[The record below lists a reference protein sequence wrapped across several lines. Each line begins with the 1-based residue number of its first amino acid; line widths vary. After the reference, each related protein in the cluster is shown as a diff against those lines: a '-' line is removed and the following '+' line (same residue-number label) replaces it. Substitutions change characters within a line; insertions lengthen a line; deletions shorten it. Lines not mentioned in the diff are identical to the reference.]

1 MKVVQVVPSL
11 SQSTGGLFV
20 SISHLA
26 RYSMKDGTAVTICGP
41 REEITAAE
49 EAAWGPAEICT
60 YPQRG
65 PKRLAYAPALVKG
78 LGRIAPDLVH
88 AHGLWTYTT
97 VAAAFWGRKYAKPYV
112 VSIHGMLEPWS
123 LQRSRIRK
131 WFARRL
137 YQDAIL
143 ERAGCLRA
151 TSQMEADNIRAAGL
165 RTPIAV
171 VANGVTLPPRPEKDA
186 RPPSRKTRHAL
197 FISRLHPK
205 KGLMNLI
212 AAWNELRPKDW
223 KLTIIGPG
231 EASYVNELRQAI
243 SSAGLDQSIELLDP
257 VWGEER
263 FRYYWAADLFVFPSF
278 SENFA
283 MVVAE
288 ALACEL
294 PVITTKGLPWPDL
307 QRHECGWWI
316 DIGLEPL
323 IEALRAAIALSDAER
338 AEMGRRGREL
348 IAREYTWDLA
358 AEKMAMVYRWLTGSE
373 RPDWVEITAR

>member
-1 MKVVQVVPSL
+1 MKVVQIVPSL

-26 RYSMKDGTAVTICGP
+26 RYSMKHGAAVTICAP
-41 REEITAAE
+41 REKVTAAE
-49 EAAWGPAEICT
+49 EAAWAPAEICT
-60 YPQRG
+60 YPRRG
-65 PKRLAYAPALVKG
+65 PGRLAYAPALVKG
-78 LGRIAPDLVH
+78 LGRIEPDLVH
-88 AHGLWTYTT
+88 AHGLWSYTT
-97 VAAAFWGRKYAKPYV
+97 IAASRWGRKYAKPYV

-123 LQRSRIRK
+123 LERSRIKK

-151 TSQMEADNIRAAGL
+151 TSRMEADNIRAAGL
-165 RTPIAV
+165 RSPIAIV
-171 VANGVTLPPRPEKDA
+171 PNGVTLPSRPGEDQLPA
-186 RPPSRKTRHAL
+186 ERTMRQAL

-212 AAWNELRPKDW
+212 AAWNEVRPKDW

-231 EASYVNELRQAI
+231 ETSYVNELREAI
-243 SSAGLDQSIELLDP
+243 SRLGLNHAIELLGP

-263 FRYYWAADLFVFPSF
+263 FRCYWAADLFVFPSF

-288 ALACEL
+288 ALACEA
-294 PVITTKGLPWPDL
+294 PVITTKGLPWADL
-307 QRHECGWWI
+307 ERHQCGWWI

-323 IEALRAAIALSDAER
+323 IAALRTAIALSDAER
-338 AEMGRRGREL
+338 MEMGRRGRAL

-358 AEKMAMVYRWLTGSE
+358 AEKMTGVYRWLTGSQ
-373 RPDWVEITAR
+373 RPDWVEIATR

>member
-1 MKVVQVVPSL
+1 MKVVQIVPSL

-26 RYSMKDGTAVTICGP
+26 RYSMRYGAAVTICAP
-41 REEITAAE
+41 RDNLTDAE
-49 EAAWGPAEICT
+49 LAAWEPMEVCT

-65 PKRLAYAPALVKG
+65 PSKLAYAPALLKG
-78 LGRIAPDLVH
+78 LERIAPDLVH
-88 AHGLWTYTT
+88 AHGLWTYST
-97 VAAAFWGRKYAKPYV
+97 VAARLWSRQHAKPYV
-112 VSIHGMLEPWS
+112 VSVHGMLEPWS
-123 LQRSRIRK
+123 LQRSRFRK

-143 ERAGCLRA
+143 KRAGCLRA
-151 TSQMEADNIRAAGL
+151 TSQMEADNIRAAGF
-165 RTPIAV
+165 RNPIALV
-171 VANGVTLPPRPEKDA
+171 PNGVTLPPRPEEA
-186 RPPSRKTRHAL
+186 RSFNRTTRKAL

-212 AAWNELRPKDW
+212 AAWNELRPRDW

-231 EASYVNELRQAI
+231 EASYVQELRDAV
-243 SSAGLDQSIELLDP
+243 SRTGLDEAIEILGP
-257 VWGEER
+257 VWGTER
-263 FRYYWAADLFVFPSF
+263 FNYFWEADLFVFPSF

-294 PVITTKGLPWPDL
+294 PVITTKGLPWEDL
-307 QRHECGWWI
+307 DRHQCGWWI

-323 IEALRAAIALSDAER
+323 IEALRAAIGLSDAER
-338 AEMGRRGREL
+338 AVMGRRGREL
-348 IAREYTWDLA
+348 IARQYTWDSA
-358 AEKMAMVYRWLTGSE
+358 AEKMTSVYRWLAGAE
-373 RPDWVEITAR
+373 RPAWIEIPAN